1 MCGCNN
7 FNHGNCRCRN
17 ERIPNFILP
26 RLLLKLAQKPSHGY
40 ELIEELSRT
49 ANNPPDPG
57 NLYRLL
63 RSLEQEGLVCST
75 WDTQNPGPARH
86 IYEITDLGLEYL
98 NAWVTTIQQT
108 QKSLENMLTEYKTF
122 TNKGV

>member
-1 MCGCNN
+1 MRGCKSNP
-7 FNHGNCRCRN
+7 GRCRCKI
-17 ERIPNFILP
+17 ERVPNYILP

-40 ELIEELSRT
+40 ELIEDLSHT
-49 ANNPPDPG
+49 GNNPPDPG

-63 RSLEQEGLVCST
+63 RSLEEEGLVCSN

-86 IYEITDLGLEYL
+86 IYEITDQGLEFL
-98 NAWVTTIQQT
+98 DAWVGTIQQT
-108 QKSLENMLTEYKTF
+108 QRSLAQLLTEYETL